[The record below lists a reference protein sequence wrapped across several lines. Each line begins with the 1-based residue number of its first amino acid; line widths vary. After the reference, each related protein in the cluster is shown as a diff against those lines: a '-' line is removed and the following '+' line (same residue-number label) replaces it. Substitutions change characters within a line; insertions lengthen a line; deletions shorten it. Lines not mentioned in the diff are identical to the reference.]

1 MTTTLPSPQSRPAGG
16 RRPGTCGRQ
25 RGAVMLEA
33 LIAILIFSFGILG
46 IVALQAQSI
55 RHVNDAQYR
64 GEAIFLAN
72 ALIAQMWSSDT
83 STLAADYDSG
93 GSGTGYTTFR
103 DLVQRVPEGLPGAAI
118 SGNAPVVTV
127 TPGPSAGSSNVVV
140 TVFWQL
146 PGETGRHNYQA
157 TAVIGRN

>member
-1 MTTTLPSPQSRPAGG
+1 
-16 RRPGTCGRQ
+16 
-25 RGAVMLEA
+25 MLEA

-83 STLAADYDSG
+83 STLAAEYDSA
-93 GSGTGYTTFR
+93 GYTTFR

-157 TAVIGRN
+157 TAVVGRN